1 MAVVQTLLAALLSIS
16 GFGEPGSVH
25 GHRQGL
31 AVRETAAKPFTLG
44 KHAAAVN
51 EEADRPDPHKSGGSA
66 LPPAPMARTAI
77 QALSR
82 LSPVP
87 LAVQIF
93 AKRSVRAHPAT
104 GPPLV

>member
-1 MAVVQTLLAALLSIS
+1 MLLAALLSVG
-16 GFGEPGSVH
+16 GFAEPGSMY

-31 AVRETAAKPFTLG
+31 AVREAIAKPFTLG
-44 KHAAAVN
+44 KHATAVTDDV
-51 EEADRPDPHKSGGSA
+51 DRLDPHKSGGSA
-66 LPPAPMARTAI
+66 LPPTPMARIAI
-77 QALSR
+77 QGLSR
-82 LSPVP
+82 LTPVP